1 MKIGTIEIP
10 DNQTVGEMMDFVE
23 ILDLASLNLHRAGHH
38 DDAATVDEAID
49 DLWKVIL
56 ERQESNNNG

>member
-23 ILDLASLNLHRAGHH
+23 VLDLASRNLHRAGLH

-49 DLWKVIL
+49 DLWKVIF
-56 ERQESNNNG
+56 EKQELN